1 VTTTA
6 AATPPTTRALERW
19 ATLGGAAYAILFIVG
34 VIVGSAGQPDTGSAP
49 EKLIRYYSDSGH
61 RDRIFI
67 GWILVVLGVF
77 FFLWFL
83 ASLRQTLLRLEPGGF
98 LTAVTS
104 IGGIVYAALTL
115 VGWALQTAIKTMSDD
130 TYRHTVYPGLIH
142 AADDAGYVLHAT
154 GGIGAGTMMIGASLV
169 ALRAGTV
176 ASWLGWVGV
185 AAGVI
190 ALASIAFFPMI
201 LIAVWLLVVSVG
213 LFLRSGQG
221 AQSAPR

>member
-1 VTTTA
+1 
-6 AATPPTTRALERW
+6 
-19 ATLGGAAYAILFIVG
+19 LGGAAYVVLFIVG

-49 EKLIRYYSDSGH
+49 EKLVSYYSDSGH
-61 RDRIFI
+61 RDKIFF

-77 FFLWFL
+77 LFLWFL
-83 ASLRQTLLRLEPGGF
+83 GSLRQALLRQEPDGF
-98 LTAVTS
+98 LPAVAS

-115 VGWALQTAIKTMSDD
+115 VGWALQVAVKTMSDD
-130 TYRHTVYPGLIH
+130 TYQHTVYPPLIH

-154 GGIGAGTMMIGASLV
+154 GGIGAGTMMIAASLV

-190 ALASIAFFPMI
+190 ALASIAFFPMA
-201 LIAVWLLVVSVG
+201 LIGIWLLVVAIG
-213 LFLRSGQG
+213 LFVRGGQG